1 MFNFDTNNNIEL
13 PTFILRNKAF
23 YNLGSIK
30 GIQAFNP
37 TFNYNSCQEFS
48 CEIYK
53 FENGIENPSWDKL
66 KDSKIIYIPEFN
78 EQYEI
83 GISVNDEDATKKT
96 ITGKSLCEA
105 ELSQRVLR
113 DIEINTET
121 DIARDDYVIS
131 VFYDESNPK
140 ASILNRIL
148 DKVPHYKIG
157 YVAPTLKGISRTFSI
172 DGISIYDFMTGD
184 LADEYD
190 CLFIFDSLTRTI
202 NCYDLL
208 NYCPSCKKRF
218 DSSESNNKLI
228 CPKCGNTKNI
238 IKGYGE
244 DTTVFISKDNLANSI
259 DLQTNKDDVKNM
271 FKIIGGDDNINA
283 AVSYLTMNNGYIIN
297 ITNDIKSDMST
308 TLTKKVDDY
317 NKKLKELEPEYE
329 SLITEYYTSLTR
341 QLELEHSMSPTV
353 DIKNDSTA
361 QKELDKIQISTIALP
376 PETKNPSLSVV
387 ENAIKAYAKIN
398 IDTGKF
404 NLKLIEGTYSNNIW
418 NGKINIE
425 NLNDNNDTVTSN
437 RLSIEV
443 NTEYET
449 FIQQKVQK
457 VLGKSEIKD
466 IEYDWTKYSLER
478 LNSFHSAYQD
488 VVDVLVD
495 MQISN
500 YDETSEEYKIYK
512 KYYNKLIAIQS
523 EIIVREKQIE
533 KTKNEVNNTLSLMT
547 EKQKIVDIKTF
558 FGSDYIELCAYLRE
572 DTYSN
577 DNYISDGLSDTEII
591 NRAKELI
598 EAAKKEC
605 AKKSEISYT
614 LTADINN
621 LMAMKEFKPLWNR
634 FKLGNWIRLEADE
647 KIYRLRLISYS
658 FDFSDLSKINVEFSN
673 LSKVDGITT
682 DTQSILDQASSLSNT
697 ISYIQQQSKKN
708 NATSLILDNWT
719 QQGFIDTLGMVSDA
733 NNQSFIMDS
742 HGFLGQRWNEFN
754 NAYDPKKIKIINNG
768 IYLTTDD
775 FKTSKCGIGEFYYI
789 DPATKQK
796 VDAYGVIADT
806 IIGKIILGEKV
817 GIYNANNSMS
827 FDENGLVITTNDS
840 DDKETNA
847 FTIQKQTN
855 IDGVSTIKKMMY
867 INEDGNLCMGNGTII
882 SWNDI
887 NSPEIS
893 NITGL
898 KSALQNI
905 DNSVQKSLSEISD
918 MGADNKVTPVEK
930 IQLREKYQQ
939 EQENYTTIVSSY
951 KDVTYIDHSK
961 EKSSTTLKIIDS
973 NEYNNYVN
981 NYKILTTMCE
991 AILSN
996 MTTTY
1001 EMSNTENYSRNTYNT
1016 NWKNYYNSYQS
1027 LLNFLNQI
1035 VNTSASYAEKLG
1047 DELVN
1052 VLGYDGTKIK
1062 GTYIYSPVIQG
1073 GTLLIGNKDN
1083 IYSEITKD
1091 GKLIARACEIK
1102 EQSTIAGFTFV
1113 KYKKYDKSVKKD
1125 IDVIGLENNTSQ
1137 DIANVGIHSSGGWA
1151 IFVGTRSVFTEDP
1164 NSFENIRGEYHLPHQ
1179 FSVGHEGNVYCTN
1192 LMIGNRTPVFNSD
1205 GTLNIEATCKN
1216 DWTGGNLSVR
1226 GNGVFYK
1233 GVIIGNS
1240 TTSGSLNLI
1249 GDCHIGNIDNPGTI
1263 SAIATVN
1270 IGNEKKYSNVNI
1282 IGNVTIGNDTLGN
1295 DTLTTKPIINMFG
1308 TCNISNGLN
1317 VTDGNVAFT
1326 TNVHIGTS
1334 KSNNTLHVN
1343 GDCTISGNC
1352 TMPSVVGVTAF
1363 KDDVHI
1369 GTITNTRQLHVNG
1382 YTNITQNLDV
1392 QGILSVGTNNSPAG
1406 LNIVGDVHLGN
1417 NTVNTNVFVVGNLTT
1432 SGVCTFPTISG
1443 TTTFREDVNIG
1454 STTARRLMVNGYTNI
1469 TQNLDVLGSIT
1480 TDKDVNVKGN
1490 LYVEGSTKARLVKTK
1505 HFGNVAMSAYETA
1518 TPYFG
1523 DIGNGVTDEFCKCY
1537 IYLDDIFKE
1546 TIIENTEY
1554 YIFLQVYGDNKI
1566 YVSEKYKD
1574 YFIVESNNPN
1584 VKFCW
1589 EIKCRQKDTNNMRMD
1604 VIDIETEEES

>member
-1 MFNFDTNNNIEL
+1 MFNFNITNNVEL
-13 PTFILRNKAF
+13 PTFILRNKSLH
-23 YNLGSIK
+23 NLGSVK
-30 GIQAFNP
+30 GVQAFNP

-48 CEIYK
+48 CEVYK
-53 FENGIENPSWDKL
+53 YENGVENPLWNDL
-66 KDSKIIYIPEFN
+66 KDNKIIYIPEFK

-83 GISVNDEDATKKT
+83 GVSLDDEDATKKT

-105 ELSQRVLR
+105 ELSQRILR
-113 DIEINTET
+113 DIEINTES
-121 DIARDDYVIS
+121 DISRDDYKIS
-131 VFYDESNPK
+131 VFYDETNPK
-140 ASILNRIL
+140 TSILNRVL

-157 YVAPTLKGISRTFSI
+157 YVAPTLRGISRTFSV
-172 DGISIYDFMTGD
+172 DNTSIYDFMTGD
-184 LADEYD
+184 LAEEYD
-190 CLFIFDSLTRTI
+190 CLFVFDSLTRTI

-208 NYCPSCKKRF
+208 NYCPNCKKRF
-218 DSSESNNKLI
+218 DSSESHYKMI
-228 CPKCGNTKNI
+228 CPKFGNSVNI

-244 DTTVFISKDNLANSI
+244 DTTVFISKDNLANTI
-259 DLQTNKDDVKNM
+259 NLQTNKDDVKNM
-271 FKIIGGDDNINA
+271 FKIIGGDDDITA

-297 ITNDIKSDMST
+297 ITDDTKEDMST
-308 TLTKKVDDY
+308 SLEKKVEDY
-317 NKKLKELEPEYE
+317 SKKLKELEPEYE
-329 SLITEYYTSLTR
+329 SLITQYYTSLTK

-361 QKELDKIQISTIALP
+361 QKELDKIQITTISF
-376 PETKNPSLSVV
+376 PSDTILSNLVV
-387 ENAIKAYAKIN
+387 ENSIKSLAKLY
-398 IDTGKF
+398 IDTGHFSFTLSAGVYDKTTKTWLGKF
-404 NLKLIEGTYSNNIW
+404 VVTNYNDSKDVATLNNK
-418 NGKINIE
+418 KISI
-425 NLNDNNDTVTSN
+425 DNN
-437 RLSIEV
+437 
-443 NTEYET
+443 YEAY
-449 FIQQKVQK
+449 IQQKIQK
-457 VLGKSEIKD
+457 TLGKSEVED
-466 IEYDWTKYSLER
+466 IDYDWTKYALER
-478 LNSFHSAYQD
+478 LSGFESAYQD
-488 VVDVLVD
+488 VVDILIN
-495 MQISN
+495 MKNQSLN
-500 YDETSEEYKIYK
+500 NQTESEFNKIYK
-512 KYYNKLIAIQS
+512 KYYDKLLAIQK
-523 EIIVREKQIE
+523 EISVREKQIE
-533 KTKNEVNNTLSLMT
+533 AIKTEIDNTLNLMT
-547 EKQKIVDIKTF
+547 ELQKTVDMKTF
-558 FGSDYIELCAYLRE
+558 FDSDYVELCTYLRE
-572 DTYSN
+572 DTYTN
-577 DNYISDGLSDTEII
+577 DNYISDGLSDTEVI
-591 NRAKELI
+591 NKAKELI

-605 AKKSEISYT
+605 SKQSEISYT
-614 LTADINN
+614 LSSDINN
-621 LMAMKEFKPLWNR
+621 LMAMKEFMPLWDN

-647 KIYRLRLISYS
+647 KVYRLRLISYS
-658 FDFSDLSKINVEFSN
+658 FDFSDLSKINVEFSS
-673 LSKVDGITT
+673 LSKIGDVVS
-682 DTQSILDQASSLSNT
+682 DTQSILDQASSLSTT
-697 ISYIQQQSKKN
+697 ISYVQQQSKKN
-708 NATSLILDNWT
+708 NVTSLILDNWT

-789 DPATKQK
+789 DPVTKQK

-827 FDENGLVITTNDS
+827 FDENGLVITTNGS
-840 DDKETNA
+840 DDKKPNA

-855 IDGVSTIKKMMY
+855 VDGVSTIKKMMY

-898 KSALQNI
+898 KNALQNI
-905 DNSVQKSLSEISD
+905 DNSAQKSLSEISD

-939 EQENYTTIVSSY
+939 EQENYAIIVSSY

-961 EKSSTTLKIIDS
+961 EKSPTTLKIIDS

-981 NYKILTTMCE
+981 NYKILEIMCYT
-991 AILSN
+991 ILSN

-1001 EMSNTENYSRNTYNT
+1001 EMSNTGNYSRNTYNT

-1052 VLGYDGTKIK
+1052 VLGYDGTKIT

-1073 GTLLIGNKDN
+1073 GTLLIGNEDN

-1205 GTLNIEATCKN
+1205 GTLNIEATGKN

-1270 IGNEKKYSNVNI
+1270 IGNKKKYSNVNI
-1282 IGNVTIGNDTLGN
+1282 IGNVTIGNDTLI
-1295 DTLTTKPIINMFG
+1295 TKPIINMFG
-1308 TCNISNGLN
+1308 TCNVANGLN
-1317 VTDGNVAFT
+1317 VTGGNTSFST
-1326 TNVHIGTS
+1326 DVHIGTD
-1334 KSNNTLHVN
+1334 KSNKALHIN
-1343 GDCTISGNC
+1343 GDCTIGGNC

-1369 GTITNTRQLHVNG
+1369 GTITDSKQLHVNG
-1382 YTNITQNLDV
+1382 YCNITQNLDV

-1432 SGVCTFPTISG
+1432 SGVCAFPTISG
-1443 TTTFREDVNIG
+1443 TTTFTEDVNIG

-1480 TDKDVNVKGN
+1480 TYKDVNVKGN
-1490 LYVEGSTKARLVKTK
+1490 LYVAGSTKARLVKTE
-1505 HFGNVAMSAYETA
+1505 HFGNVAMSAYETT

-1523 DIGNGVTDEFCKCY
+1523 DIGNGITDEFCKCY

-1554 YIFLQVYGDNKI
+1554 YVFLQVYGDNKI